1 MTTFRFYPRCEMK
14 PPGRIPAL
22 ALVAAVLLPG
32 LVFGLSV
39 CAMADC
45 PAMAVAGHDCCPP
58 DGAEI
63 AAACCRQSLE
73 SSIPAASPP
82 ERFGAL
88 GAPVA
93 FGQLPDSRVST
104 PISELRIALAKPPR
118 PLDSL
123 AQTCLLRI

>member
-1 MTTFRFYPRCEMK
+1 MK
-14 PPGRIPAL
+14 PSGRILAL

-32 LVFGLSV
+32 LVVGLSV
-39 CAMADC
+39 CAMVDC
-45 PAMAVAGHDCCPP
+45 PAMAVASHDCCPP

-63 AAACCRQSLE
+63 AATCCRQSLE
-73 SSIPAASPP
+73 SSIPASSPP
-82 ERFGAL
+82 ERFGAS
-88 GAPVA
+88 GASVV

-104 PISELRIALAKPPR
+104 PTSELRVCLAKPPR